1 MTLIQT
7 LQKTLAI
14 TPPHP
19 TIAEINLAAFRHNLR
34 LVRQRIGP
42 HRALLAVVKANA
54 YGHGMIPIS
63 QAALSETIQGLGVAF
78 VEEGLQLRRAGIT
91 QPILV
96 MAGFLPE
103 EAEELLEHGLTP
115 VISHPDQ
122 LDWLRRKTDTSVRPV
137 GIHLKIDTGMGRL
150 GLLEKEIVPFIER
163 ARASKE
169 IEILGLMSHFADDD
183 LTDRRS
189 AEDQMTRFEKARKTI
204 EALEIKIPLLHMA
217 NSAAILS
224 LERAWFDMVRPG
236 IMLYGYPPPSQ
247 TGAAI
252 SLRPV
257 MTLKTRI
264 IHLKRVPAGTSVSY
278 GRTYTTRR
286 ESLIAVLPIGYADGY
301 SRAWS
306 NRGQVLI
313 GGRRAPVIGRVCMDM
328 TLVDVTEIPAVRLGD
343 EAVLIGS
350 QGSETLSADGL
361 ARQLGTIPYEI
372 LCAVSNRV
380 PRLYR
385 EGAVPS

>member
-1 MTLIQT
+1 MTSR
-7 LQKTLAI
+7 
-14 TPPHP
+14 HP
-19 TIAEINLAAFRHNLR
+19 TIAEINLPAFRQNLR
-34 LVRQRIGP
+34 FVRQRIGP
-42 HRALLAVVKANA
+42 RRALLAVVKANA

-63 QAALSETIQGLGVAF
+63 QAALSETVQGLGVAF

-96 MAGFLPE
+96 MAGFLSE
-103 EAEELLEHGLTP
+103 ETEALLEHDLTP

-122 LDWLRRKTDTSVRPV
+122 LDWLKQKTGRMTRRIGVH
-137 GIHLKIDTGMGRL
+137 IKIDTGMGRL
-150 GLLEKEIVPFIER
+150 GLLEKEIPPFIER
-163 ARASKE
+163 TRSSPK

-183 LTDRRS
+183 LTDGRS
-189 AEDQMTRFEKARKTI
+189 ADDQMARFENARKTI
-204 EALEIKIPLLHMA
+204 EAMEIKIPLLHMA

-236 IMLYGYPPPSQ
+236 IMLYGYPPPSLS
-247 TGAAI
+247 GAAI
-252 SLRPV
+252 PINPV

-264 IHLKRVPAGTSVSY
+264 MHLKRVPAGTSISY
-278 GRTYTTRR
+278 GRTFTTRR
-286 ESLIAVLPIGYADGY
+286 ESLIAILPVGYADGY

-313 GGRRAPVIGRVCMDM
+313 GGRRAPVVGRVCMDM
-328 TLVDVTEIPAVRLGD
+328 TMVDATEIPAVRMGD

-350 QGSETLSADGL
+350 QGSETLSADEL

-372 LCAVSNRV
+372 LCAVSSRV

>member
-1 MTLIQT
+1 MT
-7 LQKTLAI
+7 
-14 TPPHP
+14 PRHP
-19 TIAEINLAAFRHNLR
+19 TIAEIDLAAFRHNLR

-42 HRALLAVVKANA
+42 RCALLAVVKANA

-63 QAALSETIQGLGVAF
+63 KAALSETVQGLGVAF

-103 EAEELLEHGLTP
+103 ETEALLEYGLTP

-122 LDWLRRKTDTSVRPV
+122 LDWLRQKTEAPDRPV
-137 GIHLKIDTGMGRL
+137 GIHIKIDTGMGRL
-150 GLLEKEIVPFIER
+150 GLLEREIAPFIER
-163 ARASKE
+163 ARSSKK

-183 LTDRRS
+183 LTDRPS
-189 AEDQMTRFEKARKTI
+189 VEDQIARFEKARNTI
-204 EALEIKIPLLHMA
+204 EAMEFKIPLLHMA
-217 NSAAILS
+217 NSVAILS

-236 IMLYGYPPPSQ
+236 IMLYGYSPSSQ
-247 TGAAI
+247 TVTPTR
-252 SLRPV
+252 LRPV

-264 IHLKRVPAGTSVSY
+264 IHLKRVPAGTSISY
-278 GRTYTTRR
+278 GRTFTTRR

-313 GGRRAPVIGRVCMDM
+313 GGRRAPVVGRVCMDM
-328 TLVDVTEIPAVRLGD
+328 TMADVTDIPTVRLND

-350 QGSETLSADGL
+350 QGSETLSADEL

-385 EGAVPS
+385 EGDGPS